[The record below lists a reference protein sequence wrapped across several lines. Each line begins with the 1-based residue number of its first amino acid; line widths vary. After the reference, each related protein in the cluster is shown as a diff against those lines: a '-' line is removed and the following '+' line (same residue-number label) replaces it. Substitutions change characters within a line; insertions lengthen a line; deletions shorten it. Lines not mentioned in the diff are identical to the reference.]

1 VWLKRIYDRFRD
13 MVHELGKFG
22 TVGAVAYVVDTALFA
37 VLLLVMESLTAKT
50 VAALIAATVA
60 FVGNR
65 FWTWRHRVR
74 SGLAREYLLYFSL
87 NGVGLAISLAVLGV
101 SHYLLGTIW
110 PVLQT
115 PLADLIS
122 ANVIGLAAGTSFR
135 FWSYRRFVF
144 REHAPGLGPEP
155 APGADQ
161 LSPERATSTGRSG
174 HSIHPIPVLD
184 PYTST
189 PAPAGAP
196 ASPGRRSGV
205 A

>member
-1 VWLKRIYDRFRD
+1 VWLTRLYERFQD
-13 MVHELGKFG
+13 LVHELGKFG
-22 TVGAVAYVVDTALFA
+22 IVGAIAYVVDTALFA
-37 VLLLVMESLTAKT
+37 VLLLAMESLTAKT
-50 VAALIAATVA
+50 IAAVIAATVA

-74 SGLAREYLLYFSL
+74 SGLAREYLLYFSF
-87 NGVGLAISLAVLGV
+87 NGVGLAISLVVLGV
-101 SHYLLGTIW
+101 SHYLLGAVW

-144 REHAPGLGPEP
+144 REFASGTDQLSREPAGGGGDQPGPGPEP
-155 APGADQ
+155 ALDA
-161 LSPERATSTGRSG
+161 
-174 HSIHPIPVLD
+174 HPAAR
-184 PYTST
+184 
-189 PAPAGAP
+189 APATAP
-196 ASPGRRSGV
+196 AVAPARHPGV

>member
-1 VWLKRIYDRFRD
+1 MWLRRLYDRFRD

-22 TVGAVAYVVDTALFA
+22 TVGAVAYLVDTALFA

-50 VAALIAATVA
+50 VAAVIAATVA

-74 SGLAREYLLYFSL
+74 SGLAKEYLLYFAL
-87 NGVGLAISLAVLGV
+87 NGVGLAIALAILWV
-101 SHYLLGTIW
+101 SHYLLGSIW

-115 PLADLIS
+115 PLADLFA
-122 ANVIGLAAGTSFR
+122 ANGVGLIAGAWFR

-144 REHAPGLGPEP
+144 REHPTDALTPYPTPEP
-155 APGADQ
+155 
-161 LSPERATSTGRSG
+161 
-174 HSIHPIPVLD
+174 V
-184 PYTST
+184 T
-189 PAPAGAP
+189 PA
-196 ASPGRRSGV
+196 RRGGI

>member
-1 VWLKRIYDRFRD
+1 VWLTRLYDRFRD
-13 MVHELGKFG
+13 LVHELGKFG
-22 TVGAVAYVVDTALFA
+22 AVGAVAYVVDTALFA
-37 VLLLVMESLTAKT
+37 VFLLVMESLTAKT

-60 FVGNR
+60 FIGNR
-65 FWTWRHRVR
+65 FWTWRHRAR

-101 SHYLLGTIW
+101 SHYLLGAVW

-115 PLADLIS
+115 PLADLVA

-144 REHAPGLGPEP
+144 REHPTITA
-155 APGADQ
+155 
-161 LSPERATSTGRSG
+161 
-174 HSIHPIPVLD
+174 VLD
-184 PYTST
+184 ELDRPRAPTPFPAAARTATT
-189 PAPAGAP
+189 PA
-196 ASPGRRSGV
+196 RQTGV